1 VYELFGTNISIIKK
15 LEHLLH
21 FWINSGNMVL
31 NMSQLQDAQPQI
43 EQTLEQRI
51 SAAHGDLS
59 RKHKHLAR
67 FILDNK
73 YFVSFASASQAGE
86 KTNTS
91 AATVVRFAQSLGYE
105 GFSEMQAAI
114 RAELPNYMSAAERIQ
129 ARLESSTEPDD
140 LPQKVFYTDIAN
152 IERTASNLLAADL
165 DGALQAIVNAGRIW
179 VIGSG
184 ISVASALYLAHSLRI
199 IGFDARF
206 NMNEGL
212 SLAVDAAQFD
222 SHTLVIALDMWRYV
236 RSTTE
241 AVAIAR
247 KLGART
253 IAITDSVVS
262 PLAQMADFA
271 FEVAADGAAH
281 SLSAT
286 AVLSLINVF
295 IASLSYLVPKQTIE
309 SLRRVDANYLD
320 NNLLVLE

>member
-1 VYELFGTNISIIKK
+1 MNVSNIKI
-15 LEHLLH
+15 LERILQLRV
-21 FWINSGNMVL
+21 NSGNMVL
-31 NMSQLQDAQPQI
+31 SMSHFQDASLEL

-73 YFVSFASASQAGE
+73 YFISFASASQAAE

-105 GFSEMQAAI
+105 GYSEMQAAI
-114 RAELPNYMSAAERIQ
+114 RAELPNYVSAAERIQ
-129 ARLESSTEPDD
+129 ERLESPTEPDD
-140 LPQKVFYTDIAN
+140 LPQKVFHTDIAN
-152 IERTASNLLAADL
+152 IERTASNLLAANL
-165 DGALQAIVNAGRIW
+165 DGALQAIVNARRIW

-184 ISVASALYLAHSLRI
+184 ISATSAMYLAHSLRI

-206 NMNEGL
+206 NINEGL
-212 SLAVDAAQFD
+212 SLAVDAAQFGHD
-222 SHTLVIALDMWRYV
+222 TVVIALDMWRYV
-236 RSTTE
+236 RSTTD
-241 AVAIAR
+241 AVALAR
-247 KLGART
+247 KYGAHI
-253 IAITDSVVS
+253 IAITDSIVS
-262 PLAQMADFA
+262 PLAQMANFA

-286 AVLSLINVF
+286 AVLSLINVI
-295 IASLSYLVPKQTIE
+295 IASLSYLVPKQTME

>member
-1 VYELFGTNISIIKK
+1 MISERIFQSLENWNIYCNRGQIQVI
-15 LEHLLH
+15 L
-21 FWINSGNMVL
+21 VL
-31 NMSQLQDAQPQI
+31 NMSELLDARPQV

-51 SAAHGDLS
+51 SAAHGELS
-59 RKHKHLAR
+59 RKHKQLAR

-73 YFVSFASASQAGE
+73 YFISFASASQAAE

-114 RAELPNYMSAAERIQ
+114 RAELPSYMSAVKRIQ
-129 ARLESSTEPDD
+129 ERLESPTEPDN

-152 IERTASNLLAADL
+152 IERTANNLMAADL

-184 ISVASALYLAHSLRI
+184 ISATSALYLAHSLRI

-212 SLAVDAAQFD
+212 SLAVDAAQFSPD
-222 SHTLVIALDMWRYV
+222 TLVIALDMWRYV

-247 KLGART
+247 KNGART

-281 SLSAT
+281 SLSPT
-286 AVLSLINVF
+286 AALSLINVI
-295 IASLSYLVPKQTIE
+295 IASLAYRVPQQTME
-309 SLRRVDANYLD
+309 SLRRVDSNYLD